1 MFEGDGVVKDFV
13 GSYSEYREYIK
24 EREKEKRALERAKEQ
39 KTTQKKEFQ
48 DNPVQPKKRK
58 LSYKEQ
64 RELEQ
69 IERELEILG
78 KERKVLEEELSG
90 GELQGEQLQRA
101 SVRIGEVIALLD
113 DKELRWL
120 ELNDN

>member
-1 MFEGDGVVKDFV
+1 M
-13 GSYSEYREYIK
+13 
-24 EREKEKRALERAKEQ
+24 
-39 KTTQKKEFQ
+39 
-48 DNPVQPKKRK
+48 
-58 LSYKEQ
+58 SYKEQ

-69 IERELEILG
+69 LEKDLEILG
-78 KERKVLEEELSG
+78 AERKELEDKLSG